1 MLRWVDYFDFMKHLL
16 RTRIGREFE
25 DVVIPLCALL
35 SADGVTSWLDSG
47 TLLGMCRD
55 LHPPSWDKDFDIA
68 IWDYDF
74 DKVLA
79 SLQSLKLTNPSF
91 LYYTIQV
98 KYLKG
103 KPYAILLIQ
112 PGRVPKTFKHL
123 PIAIHIFSKSNG
135 LAVSPQPHSLRGL
148 KGAYSRA
155 QLLNSIPQLRRS
167 VDSNLLRYNSLYII
181 LALQPKLFKYFIALV
196 LIRLQSITSIPM
208 RTYIKF
214 VRKFRLSK
222 ERVPY
227 LDPDDEASI
236 CIKQSSIEHHYRHLC
251 ESFWGRWLY
260 EMLVWKVPLKYFES
274 LSPISTLSEQL
285 PESVLMPTLNKE
297 YLTKRY
303 GDWQVPASD
312 WVYVLQDGCIF
323 PESSK

>member
-1 MLRWVDYFDFMKHLL
+1 MGDR
-16 RTRIGREFE
+16 
-25 DVVIPLCALL
+25 
-35 SADGVTSWLDSG
+35 DS
-47 TLLGMCRD
+47 
-55 LHPPSWDKDFDIA
+55 
-68 IWDYDF
+68 
-74 DKVLA
+74 
-79 SLQSLKLTNPSF
+79 
-91 LYYTIQV
+91 

-196 LIRLQSITSIPM
+196 LIRLKSITSILM

-227 LDPDDEASI
+227 LDPDDEAYVYYEEEDNS
-236 CIKQSSIEHHYRHLC
+236 QFVRIE
-251 ESFWGRWLY
+251 
-260 EMLVWKVPLKYFES
+260 
-274 LSPISTLSEQL
+274 
-285 PESVLMPTLNKE
+285 VLD
-297 YLTKRY
+297 R
-303 GDWQVPASD
+303 
-312 WVYVLQDGCIF
+312 VLH
-323 PESSK
+323 